1 MSALKTPGRLEYLD
15 GLRAVA
21 ALIVVFFHYFQR
33 FPAYY
38 PYPAVPISRYLPLG
52 WIGVWLFFVI
62 SGFVISL
69 TLHRCAS
76 LYEFAV
82 RRFARLWPAMLL
94 CSILTYLVLQIVP
107 ASPFPVA
114 ARNFLPS
121 LTFIDPKVFN
131 FFGSIARPLDWMDG
145 VYWSL
150 YAEVQFYAL
159 IACVYFAQ
167 PRHFARNLPAV
178 AALIVATRVGAQ
190 ALGLS
195 WIEKLFDQLLTV
207 TLYLPLFMIGVG
219 FYEEHVGR
227 PARRFFLVGA
237 IGIAAEAFITERADA
252 PEILASVVWVLAL
265 AWLGMRTSAGRSLL
279 SRPWITAV
287 GAASYSLYLTH
298 QRIGVASIHWLGE
311 LTQLRGWPALIFPI
325 VVAVLMVQLTVQIY
339 RRWEAPLNRGI
350 VATLSPRNG
359 KRAESTR
366 TERSRDAHTG

>member
-1 MSALKTPGRLEYLD
+1 MSTLKTPGRLEYLD

-38 PYPAVPISRYLPLG
+38 PYPPISISRYLPLG

-94 CSILTYLVLQIVP
+94 CSILTYLVLQLVP
-107 ASPFPVA
+107 GNPFPVA

-131 FFGSIARPLDWMDG
+131 FFGSGARPLDWMDG

-159 IACVYFAQ
+159 IACVYFTQ
-167 PRHFARNLPAV
+167 PRRFARNLPAV
-178 AALIVATRVGAQ
+178 AVLIVVIRVGAQ
-190 ALGLS
+190 AFGLS

-219 FYEEHVGR
+219 FYEEHAGR
-227 PARRFFLVGA
+227 PAWHFFLVGA
-237 IGIAAEAFITERADA
+237 LGIAAEALVTQRAEA

-265 AWLGMRTSAGRSLL
+265 AWLGMRTRAGRSLL

-311 LTQLRGWPALIFPI
+311 LTQLRGRPAYILPI
-325 VVAVLMVQLTVQIY
+325 VVAVLMVLLTVQIY

-350 VATLSPRNG
+350 VAALSPRG
-359 KRAESTR
+359 RKRGESTP
-366 TERSRDAHTG
+366 RSREAHPS

>member
-1 MSALKTPGRLEYLD
+1 MSPLKSPGRLEYLD

-38 PYPAVPISRYLPLG
+38 PYPALAISRLVPLG

-76 LYEFAV
+76 LNEFAV

-94 CSILTYLVLQIVP
+94 CSMLTYFVLQLVP
-107 ASPFPVA
+107 GNPFPVA

-121 LTFIDPKVFN
+121 LTFTDPRVF
-131 FFGSIARPLDWMDG
+131 SLVTSRARSLDWMDG

-167 PRHFARNLPAV
+167 PRHFARNLPAI
-178 AALIVATRVGAQ
+178 AGLILATRVVAQ
-190 ALGLS
+190 ALGLQ
-195 WIEKLFDQLLTV
+195 WIEKLFDQVLTV
-207 TLYLPLFMIGVG
+207 TIYLPMFMIGVG

-227 PARRFFLVGA
+227 PALRFFLVGA
-237 IGIAAEAFITERADA
+237 LGIAAGAFITDRSHT
-252 PEILASVVWVLAL
+252 PEILASVGWVLAL
-265 AWLGMRTSAGRSLL
+265 AWLGMRTRIGRALL

-298 QRIGVASIHWLGE
+298 QRIGVALIHWLGN
-311 LTQLRGWPALIFPI
+311 LSHARGWPALLLP
-325 VVAVLMVQLTVQIY
+325 VGVAAAMVLVTLQIY
-339 RRWEAPLNRGI
+339 RRWEAPLNRAI
-350 VATLSPRNG
+350 VGALARPPGVRATAAVE
-359 KRAESTR
+359 RAPETR
-366 TERSRDAHTG
+366 AG